1 MQLHLKVT
9 PLFKVLQHGPWIL
22 EGIQRVKDS
31 ILDSAV
37 VVDAVVQDPE
47 MIRVKGG
54 EAFIDR

>member
-1 MQLHLKVT
+1 MQT
-9 PLFKVLQHGPWIL
+9 I
-22 EGIQRVKDS
+22 